1 MVKGVLGLHHVT
13 AISSDPQKTLD
24 FYTKIL
30 GLRLIKLTVNYDD
43 PSTYHIYFGDEVGH
57 PGTVLTFFPWP
68 GQPKGST
75 GAGQAT
81 NTSFSIPRESIPYW
95 QDRLKSHSISL
106 ETPRKRFGDTV
117 LSFTDNDG
125 QGLELVGSQE
135 IEQRTGW
142 KQGPVPSEHAIRGF
156 HGVTLTEEI
165 LERTETVLVDTLGF
179 RLLGEEENRFRY
191 AAGKGAAGTIVDI
204 VSRPNVQR
212 GFVSVGTIH
221 HVAFRAADDE
231 HQKALREEILKSDL
245 NVTPVINRNYFHSI
259 YFREHGGVL
268 FEVAT
273 DQPGFTIDEPP
284 ERLGTQLAL
293 PPWLEHSRA
302 EIEKNLPPVSLPR
315 RVVA

>member
-43 PSTYHIYFGDEVGH
+43 PSTYHIYFGDDIGH

-68 GQPKGST
+68 GQPRGRKGT
-75 GAGQAT
+75 GQAT
-81 NTSFSIPRESIPYW
+81 NTSFSIPRESILYW
-95 QDRLKSHSISL
+95 QDRLKSQGVSV
-106 ETPRKRFGDTV
+106 EAPRKSFGDTV
-117 LSFTDNDG
+117 LSFEDQDG
-125 QGLELVGSQE
+125 QGLELVGSTE
-135 IEQRTGW
+135 VGGRTGW
-142 KQGPVPSEHAIRGF
+142 TQGPVPREHAIKGF
-156 HGVTLTEEI
+156 RSVTLSEEI
-165 LERTETVLVDTLGF
+165 LERTESVLVDTLGF

-191 AAGKGAAGTIVDI
+191 EAGKGAAGTIVDV
-204 VSRPNVQR
+204 VSRPKAQR
-212 GFVSVGTIH
+212 GFVSVGTVH
-221 HVAFRAADDE
+221 HVAFRASDDE
-231 HQKALREEILKSDL
+231 HQKDLRQEILKAGL

-273 DQPGFTIDEPP
+273 DQPGFAIDESP
-284 ERLGTQLAL
+284 EQLGTRLAL
-293 PPWLEHSRA
+293 PPWLENSRTK
-302 EIEKNLPPVSLPR
+302 IEKNLPPINLHK